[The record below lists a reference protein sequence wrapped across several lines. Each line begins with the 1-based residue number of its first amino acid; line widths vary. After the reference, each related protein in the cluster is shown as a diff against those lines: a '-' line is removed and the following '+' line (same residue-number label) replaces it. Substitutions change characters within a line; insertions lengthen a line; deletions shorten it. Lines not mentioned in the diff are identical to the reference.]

1 MVLFQ
6 HAFQAGRFE
15 FTLSQSRVTAFF
27 IHWLI
32 CATVSAVNVA
42 EGPSS
47 LMLARPLASA
57 GLGCRSDIS
66 ERMGLLAVGLGV
78 ALWMGV

>member
-6 HAFQAGRFE
+6 RAFHAGRFA

-32 CATVSAVNVA
+32 FAIVSAVNVA
-42 EGPSS
+42 EGPGS

-57 GLGCRSDIS
+57 GLGC
-66 ERMGLLAVGLGV
+66 LL
-78 ALWMGV
+78 